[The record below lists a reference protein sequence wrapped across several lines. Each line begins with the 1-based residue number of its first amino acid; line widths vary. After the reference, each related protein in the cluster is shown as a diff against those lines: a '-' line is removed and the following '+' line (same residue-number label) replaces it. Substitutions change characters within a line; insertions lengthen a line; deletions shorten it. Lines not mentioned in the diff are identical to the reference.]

1 MFTLFSDMMSWYR
14 AKFFSDLKKKK
25 IMQLVIVFHDVE
37 VTEFCLTVFSLSRV
51 GDDETKKCSIGSRSE
66 LASLPF

>member
-1 MFTLFSDMMSWYR
+1 
-14 AKFFSDLKKKK
+14 
-25 IMQLVIVFHDVE
+25 MQLVIVFHDVE

-51 GDDETKKCSIGSRSE
+51 RDNETKKCGIGSRSE